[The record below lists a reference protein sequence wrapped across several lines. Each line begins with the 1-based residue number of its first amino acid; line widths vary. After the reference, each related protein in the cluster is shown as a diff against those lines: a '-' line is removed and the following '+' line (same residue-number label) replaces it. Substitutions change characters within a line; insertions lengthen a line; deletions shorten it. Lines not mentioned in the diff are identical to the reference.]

1 METTQSHG
9 SSLTRSSKSS
19 DTNMTD
25 PNERFGPGTIEGAFN
40 NDIEHAIE
48 NDQDI
53 TICSHEKLVAVDR
66 IAIGTIRLE
75 HDAEDVVRMG
85 YELRAPS
92 NLGAVQGTNVAVTG
106 YNGVWVFTDVTVTS
120 QTDEQTIIQTK
131 HIERI
136 QHEA

>member
-1 METTQSHG
+1 
-9 SSLTRSSKSS
+9 
-19 DTNMTD
+19 MTD

-75 HDAEDVVRMG
+75 HDADDVVRIG
-85 YELRAPS
+85 YELRAPT
-92 NLGAVQGTNVAVTG
+92 NLGVTQSTNVAVTG
-106 YNGVWVFTDVTVTS
+106 YSDMWTFTDVTVPTQTS
-120 QTDEQTIIQTK
+120 DRTIIQTK
-131 HIERI
+131 HIDR
-136 QHEA
+136 ARDAV

>member
-1 METTQSHG
+1 
-9 SSLTRSSKSS
+9 
-19 DTNMTD
+19 MTD